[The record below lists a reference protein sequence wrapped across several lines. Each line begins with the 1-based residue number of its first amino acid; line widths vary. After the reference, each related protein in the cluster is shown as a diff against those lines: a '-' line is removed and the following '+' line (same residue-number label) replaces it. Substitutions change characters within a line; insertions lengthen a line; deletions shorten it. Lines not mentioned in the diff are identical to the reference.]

1 VRRVDVEVVVD
12 CDPVAPEVVDFEV
25 EEKDKK
31 EAQISPQDSESIL
44 NGVARLVGTNGP
56 IQASYPALCES
67 FSCASC
73 VV

>member
-1 VRRVDVEVVVD
+1 VD

-44 NGVARLVGTNGP
+44 NGVARLV
-56 IQASYPALCES
+56 QAITS
-67 FSCASC
+67 FSYIRCTVVTVYSC
-73 VV
+73 YMWGCSYRST